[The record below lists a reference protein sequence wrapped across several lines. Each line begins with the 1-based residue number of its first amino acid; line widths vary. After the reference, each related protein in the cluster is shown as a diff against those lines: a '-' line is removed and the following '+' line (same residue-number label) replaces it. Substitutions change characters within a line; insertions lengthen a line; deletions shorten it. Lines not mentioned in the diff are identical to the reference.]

1 MKLKQ
6 SIKKMNYKR
15 KEIKRELEKLKL
27 DNSIK
32 LENSQLTKY

>member
-1 MKLKQ
+1 
-6 SIKKMNYKR
+6 MNYKR